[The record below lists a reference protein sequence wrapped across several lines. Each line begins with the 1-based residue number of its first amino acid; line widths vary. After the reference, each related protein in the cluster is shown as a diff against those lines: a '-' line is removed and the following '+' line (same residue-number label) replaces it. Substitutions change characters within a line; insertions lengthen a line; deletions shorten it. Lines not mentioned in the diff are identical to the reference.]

1 MRQLRSV
8 HIVERN
14 FEPIN
19 RRNYRMSKVWNTLID
34 IQHLLEDNFNATG
47 MEVFEPGM
55 DRFNQPGWVNRVW
68 TSELYRR
75 AHVDVVD
82 ARETKGLWMMHCCI
96 FPHIHNPAP
105 IYGFDVIA
113 GKNKITGCFHDYS
126 KAGDDN
132 HPMMEWFADEVAKL
146 EWRRERALPEWAT
159 NIFSKSMVA
168 AGNVSDEAEL
178 EQITNLARTTVT
190 HYLSTVA
197 ETNNTAIDTTSAQ
210 NYYAQNQ
217 KCNPHTPRV
226 MVSLGL
232 SEEDVTHF
240 IQECLF
246 PEILKAKE

>member
-1 MRQLRSV
+1 MSQ
-8 HIVERN
+8 
-14 FEPIN
+14 
-19 RRNYRMSKVWNTLID
+19 SKVWDTLIEV
-34 IQHLLEDNFNATG
+34 QHLLEQSFDATG
-47 MEVFEPGM
+47 TEVFEPGM
-55 DRFNQPGWVNRVW
+55 DRFNQPGWINRVW
-68 TSELYRR
+68 TSDSYRR

-126 KAGDDN
+126 KAGDPA
-132 HPMMEWFADEVAKL
+132 HPMMAWFADEVAKL

-168 AGNVSDEAEL
+168 AGNVQDEAEL
-178 EQITNLARTTVT
+178 EQIIIMAKTTVA
-190 HYLSTVA
+190 HYLETVS
-197 ETNNTAIDTTSAQ
+197 ETNNTATDTTEAQ
-210 NYYAQNQ
+210 NYYAFNQ
-217 KCNPHTPRV
+217 KQNPHTPRV

-232 SEEDVTHF
+232 SEEDVEHF

-246 PEILKAKE
+246 PDIV